1 MFRRR
6 PRQPPRLWP
15 AGVVLA
21 LAGAALAWG
30 LTLSPAPAGL
40 SRGAFAFRVGLL
52 AGVLLLAWW
61 LLFSRTRLLTRLAV
75 ALGLVALLGTLNA
88 FFEIRGFTEELVPQ
102 VAWRWS
108 RREPPAPAPA
118 PAPRPTP

>member
-1 MFRRR
+1 
-6 PRQPPRLWP
+6 
-15 AGVVLA
+15 VLA
-21 LAGAALAWG
+21 LSGAALAWG
-30 LTLSPAPAGL
+30 LTLSAAPAGL

-52 AGVLLLAWW
+52 ASVLLLAWW
-61 LLFSRTRLLTRLAV
+61 LLFSRTRLLTRLAA

-108 RREPPAPAPA
+108 RREPPAPKPTTTT